1 MLKRINIDLKKAMQE
16 KNKDLLKVLRALKSA
31 VQYQK
36 LEKKKEL
43 SDDEV
48 ISVFK
53 IQVKQR
59 QQAAELYIQGKRPE
73 LAEIENREI
82 NIIKAYLPEELS
94 EAELEKEVS
103 EAIAHLNAESMK
115 DMGTVMKYLKEKLG
129 SNVDG
134 KSLSANVRREL
145 QS

>member
-1 MLKRINIDLKKAMQE
+1 MLTRININLKKAMQ
-16 KNKDLLKVLRALKSA
+16 KKDKDLLKVLRALKSA
-31 VQYQK
+31 VQYKK
-36 LEKKKEL
+36 LEQKKEL

-59 QQAAELYIQGKRPE
+59 QQAAELYIQGERPE

-82 NIIKAYLPEELS
+82 DIIKAYLPEELS

-103 EAIAHLNAESMK
+103 EAIAHLNAETMK

>member
-1 MLKRINIDLKKAMQE
+1 MLSRINVDLKKAMQE
-16 KNKDLLKVLRALKSA
+16 KNKETLKVLRALKSA
-31 VQYQK
+31 IQYQK
-36 LEKKKEL
+36 LEQKMEL

-48 ISVFK
+48 IAVLK
-53 IQVKQR
+53 GQVKQR
-59 QQAAELYIQGKRPE
+59 QQAAALYIQGERPE

-82 NIIKAYLPEELS
+82 ELISKYLPEQLS

-103 EAIAHLNAESMK
+103 KAIIHLKAESMK
-115 DMGTVMKYLKEKLG
+115 DMGNMMKYLKEKLG

-134 KSLSANVRREL
+134 KSLSAIVRREL

>member
-1 MLKRINIDLKKAMQE
+1 MLTRINIDLKKAMQE
-16 KNKDLLKVLRALKSA
+16 KDKDMLKVLRALKSA
-31 VQYQK
+31 VQYKK
-36 LEKKKEL
+36 LEQKKEL
-43 SDDEV
+43 SDEEV

-59 QQAAELYIQGKRPE
+59 QQAAELYIQGERPE

-82 NIIKAYLPEELS
+82 EIIKAYLPEELS

-103 EAIAHLNAESMK
+103 DAIIHLKAESMK
-115 DMGTVMKYLKEKLG
+115 DMGIMMKYLKEKLG

-134 KSLSANVRREL
+134 KSLSAIVRREL

>member
-1 MLKRINIDLKKAMQE
+1 MLTRINIDLKKAMQE
-16 KNKDLLKVLRALKSA
+16 KDKDMLKVLRALKSA

-43 SDDEV
+43 SDEEI

-53 IQVKQR
+53 GQVKQR
-59 QQAAELYIQGKRPE
+59 QQATELYIQGKRPE

-82 NIIKAYLPEELS
+82 DIIKAYLPEELS

>member
-1 MLKRINIDLKKAMQE
+1 MLTRINIDLKKAMQE
-16 KNKDLLKVLRALKSA
+16 KDKDTLKVLRALKSA
-31 VQYQK
+31 VQYQE
-36 LEKKKEL
+36 LDLKKEL
-43 SDDEV
+43 SDEEI

-53 IQVKQR
+53 GQVKQR

-82 NIIKAYLPEELS
+82 KIIKVYLPEELS
-94 EAELEKEVS
+94 GAELEKEVS

-115 DMGTVMKYLKEKLG
+115 DMGIVMKYLKEKLG

-134 KSLSANVRREL
+134 KSLSAFVRRDL

>member
-1 MLKRINIDLKKAMQE
+1 MLTRINIDLKKAMQE
-16 KNKDLLKVLRALKSA
+16 KDKDKLKVLRALKSA
-31 VQYQK
+31 AQYKK
-36 LEKKKEL
+36 LEQKKEL
-43 SDDEV
+43 SDEEV

-59 QQAAELYIQGKRPE
+59 QQAAELYLQGERPE

-82 NIIKAYLPEELS
+82 EIIKNYLPEELS
-94 EAELEKEVS
+94 EAELEKEVCK
-103 EAIAHLNAESMK
+103 AVVHLNAESMR
-115 DMGTVMKYLKEKLG
+115 DMGNVMKYLKEKLG

-134 KSLSANVRREL
+134 KSLSAIVRREL

>member
-1 MLKRINIDLKKAMQE
+1 MLTRINVDLKKAMQE
-16 KNKDLLKVLRALKSA
+16 KNKDMLKVLRALKSA
-31 VQYQK
+31 VQYKK
-36 LEKKKEL
+36 LEQKKDL
-43 SDDEV
+43 SDEEI

-59 QQAAELYIQGKRPE
+59 QQAVDLYIQGKRPE
-73 LAEIENREI
+73 LAEIEKKEI
-82 NIIKAYLPEELS
+82 EIIKAYLPEEIS

-103 EAIAHLNAESMK
+103 NALVHLNAESMK
-115 DMGTVMKYLKEKLG
+115 DMGIMMKYLKEKLG

-134 KSLSANVRREL
+134 KSLSAIVRREL

>member
-1 MLKRINIDLKKAMQE
+1 MLTRINIDLKKAMQE
-16 KNKDLLKVLRALKSA
+16 RDKDMLKVLRALKSA

-36 LEKKKEL
+36 LEQRKEL
-43 SDDEV
+43 SDEEI
-48 ISVFK
+48 ISVFN

-59 QQAAELYIQGKRPE
+59 KQAAELYIQGGRPE

-82 NIIKAYLPEELS
+82 EIINVYLPEKLS

-103 EAIAHLNAESMK
+103 EAIVHLNAESMQ
-115 DMGTVMKYLKEKLG
+115 DMGFVMKYLKEKLG
-129 SNVDG
+129 NNADG
-134 KSLSANVRREL
+134 KTLSAFVRREL

>member
-1 MLKRINIDLKKAMQE
+1 MLTRINIDLKKAMQE
-16 KNKDLLKVLRALKSA
+16 KDKEMLKVLRALKSA

-36 LEKKKEL
+36 LENKKEL
-43 SDDEV
+43 SDDEI

-59 QQAAELYIQGKRPE
+59 QQAAELYIQGARPE

-82 NIIKAYLPEELS
+82 DIIKVYLPEELS

-103 EAIAHLNAESMK
+103 DAIAHLNAESMK

>member
-16 KNKDLLKVLRALKSA
+16 KDKDLLKVLRALKSA

-43 SDDEV
+43 SDEEI

-53 IQVKQR
+53 GQVKQR

-82 NIIKAYLPEELS
+82 DIIKAYLPEELS

-115 DMGTVMKYLKEKLG
+115 DMGNVMKYLKEKLG

-134 KSLSANVRREL
+134 KSLSAIVRREL

>member
-1 MLKRINIDLKKAMQE
+1 MLTRINIDPKKAMQE
-16 KNKDLLKVLRALKSA
+16 KDKDKLKVLRALKSA

-36 LEKKKEL
+36 LEQKKEL
-43 SDDEV
+43 SDDEI

-59 QQAAELYIQGKRPE
+59 QQAAELYIQGERPE

-82 NIIKAYLPEELS
+82 GIIKSYLPEELS

-103 EAIAHLNAESMK
+103 EAIAHLNAETMK

>member
-1 MLKRINIDLKKAMQE
+1 MLTRINIDLKKAMQE
-16 KNKDLLKVLRALKSA
+16 KDKDKLKVLRALKSA
-31 VQYQK
+31 VQYKK
-36 LEKKKEL
+36 LEQKKEL
-43 SDDEV
+43 TDDEV

-59 QQAAELYIQGKRPE
+59 QQAAELYIQGNRPE

-82 NIIKAYLPEELS
+82 EVIKVYLPEEIS

-103 EAIAHLNAESMK
+103 DAIVHLNAGSMK
-115 DMGTVMKYLKEKLG
+115 DMGIVMKYLKEKLG

-134 KSLSANVRREL
+134 KSLSAIVRREL
-145 QS
+145 LS

>member
-1 MLKRINIDLKKAMQE
+1 MLTRINIDLKKAMQ
-16 KNKDLLKVLRALKSA
+16 KKDKEMLKVLRALKSA
-31 VQYQK
+31 VQYKK
-36 LEKKKEL
+36 LEQKKEL
-43 SDDEV
+43 TDDEV

-59 QQAAELYIQGKRPE
+59 QQAAELYIQGNRPE

-82 NIIKAYLPEELS
+82 EIIKVYLPEEIS

-103 EAIAHLNAESMK
+103 DAIVHLNAGSMK
-115 DMGTVMKYLKEKLG
+115 DMGIVMKYLKEKLG

-134 KSLSANVRREL
+134 KSLSAIVRREL
-145 QS
+145 LS

>member
-1 MLKRINIDLKKAMQE
+1 MQE
-16 KNKDLLKVLRALKSA
+16 KDKDLLKVLRALKSA

-43 SDDEV
+43 SDEEI

-53 IQVKQR
+53 GQVKQR

-82 NIIKAYLPEELS
+82 DIIKAYLPEELS

-115 DMGTVMKYLKEKLG
+115 DMGNVMKYLKEKLG

-134 KSLSANVRREL
+134 KSLSAIVRREL

>member
-1 MLKRINIDLKKAMQE
+1 MLTRINIDLKKAMQQ
-16 KNKDLLKVLRALKSA
+16 KDKEMLRVLRALKSA

-36 LEKKKEL
+36 LENKKEL
-43 SDDEV
+43 SEDEI

-59 QQAAELYIQGKRPE
+59 QQAAELYIQGARPE

-82 NIIKAYLPEELS
+82 DIIKVYLPEELS

-103 EAIAHLNAESMK
+103 EALVHLNAESMK
-115 DMGTVMKYLKEKLG
+115 DMGIVMKYLKEKLG
-129 SNVDG
+129 SNADG
-134 KSLSANVRREL
+134 KSLSAIVRREL

>member
-1 MLKRINIDLKKAMQE
+1 MLTRINIDLKKAMQE
-16 KNKDLLKVLRALKSA
+16 KDKDKLKVLRALKSA
-31 VQYQK
+31 VQYKK
-36 LEKKKEL
+36 LEQKKEL
-43 SDDEV
+43 TDDEV

-59 QQAAELYIQGKRPE
+59 QQAAELYIQGNRPE

-82 NIIKAYLPEELS
+82 EVIKVYLPEEIS

-103 EAIAHLNAESMK
+103 DAIVHLNAGSMK
-115 DMGTVMKYLKEKLG
+115 DMGIVMKYLKEKLG

-134 KSLSANVRREL
+134 KSLSAIVRREL

>member
-1 MLKRINIDLKKAMQE
+1 MLTRINIDLKKAMQ
-16 KNKDLLKVLRALKSA
+16 KKDKDMLKVLRALKSA

-36 LEKKKEL
+36 LEQKKEL
-43 SDDEV
+43 SDDEI

-59 QQAAELYIQGKRPE
+59 QQAAELYIQGERPE

-82 NIIKAYLPEELS
+82 DIIKAYLPEELS
-94 EAELEKEVS
+94 EAELKKEVS
-103 EAIAHLNAESMK
+103 DAIAHLNAESMK
-115 DMGTVMKYLKEKLG
+115 DMGIVMKYLKEKLG

>member
-1 MLKRINIDLKKAMQE
+1 MLTRINIDLKKAMQE
-16 KNKDLLKVLRALKSA
+16 KDKDTLKVLRALKSA
-31 VQYQK
+31 VQYQE
-36 LEKKKEL
+36 LELKKEL
-43 SDDEV
+43 SDEEI

-53 IQVKQR
+53 GQVKQR

-82 NIIKAYLPEELS
+82 KIIKVYLPEELS
-94 EAELEKEVS
+94 GAELEKEVS

-115 DMGTVMKYLKEKLG
+115 DMGIVMKYLKEKLG

-134 KSLSANVRREL
+134 KSLSAFVRRDL
-145 QS
+145 QN

>member
-1 MLKRINIDLKKAMQE
+1 MLTRINIDLKKAMQE
-16 KNKDLLKVLRALKSA
+16 RNKDKLKVLRALKSA
-31 VQYQK
+31 VQYRK
-36 LEKKKEL
+36 LEQKKEL
-43 SDDEV
+43 SEEEI
-48 ISVFK
+48 ISVFN

-59 QQAAELYIQGKRPE
+59 KQAAELYIQGGRPE

-82 NIIKAYLPEELS
+82 DIINVYLPEELS

-103 EAIAHLNAESMK
+103 ETIAHLNAETMK

-129 SNVDG
+129 TNVDG
-134 KSLSANVRREL
+134 KSLSAIVRREL

>member
-1 MLKRINIDLKKAMQE
+1 MLTRINIDLKKAMQE
-16 KNKDLLKVLRALKSA
+16 KDKDMLKVLRALKSA

-36 LEKKKEL
+36 LEQKKEL
-43 SDDEV
+43 SDDEI
-48 ISVFK
+48 ISVLK

-59 QQAAELYIQGKRPE
+59 QQAAELYIQGERPE
-73 LAEIENREI
+73 LAEIENKEI
-82 NIIKAYLPEELS
+82 DIIKVYLPEEIS

-103 EAIAHLNAESMK
+103 DALAHLNAESMK
-115 DMGTVMKYLKEKLG
+115 DMGNVMKYLKEKLG

-134 KSLSANVRREL
+134 KSLSAIVRREL

>member
-1 MLKRINIDLKKAMQE
+1 MLTRINIDLKKAMQE

-36 LEKKKEL
+36 LEQKKEL

-59 QQAAELYIQGKRPE
+59 QQAAELYIQGERPE

-82 NIIKAYLPEELS
+82 DIIKAYLPEELS

>member
-1 MLKRINIDLKKAMQE
+1 MLTRINIDLKKAMQE
-16 KNKDLLKVLRALKSA
+16 KDKDTLKVLRALKSA
-31 VQYQK
+31 VQYQE
-36 LEKKKEL
+36 LELKKEL
-43 SDDEV
+43 SDEEI

-53 IQVKQR
+53 GQVKQR

-82 NIIKAYLPEELS
+82 KIIKVYLPEELS
-94 EAELEKEVS
+94 GAELEKEVS

-115 DMGTVMKYLKEKLG
+115 DMGIVMKYLKEKLG

-134 KSLSANVRREL
+134 KSLSAFVRRDL

>member
-1 MLKRINIDLKKAMQE
+1 MLTRINIDLKKAMQQ
-16 KNKDLLKVLRALKSA
+16 KDKDMLKVLRALKSA

-36 LEKKKEL
+36 LELKKEL
-43 SDDEV
+43 SDDEI

-59 QQAAELYIQGKRPE
+59 QQAAELYIQGERPE

-82 NIIKAYLPEELS
+82 KIIKAYLPEELS

-103 EAIAHLNAESMK
+103 DAIAHLNAESMK
-115 DMGTVMKYLKEKLG
+115 DMGIVMKYLKEKLG

>member
-1 MLKRINIDLKKAMQE
+1 MLTRINIDLKKAMKE
-16 KNKDLLKVLRALKSA
+16 KDKDMLKVLRALKSA
-31 VQYQK
+31 VQYKK
-36 LEKKKEL
+36 LEQKKEL
-43 SDDEV
+43 SDEEV

-59 QQAAELYIQGKRPE
+59 QQAAELYIQGERPE

-82 NIIKAYLPEELS
+82 DIIKAYLPEELS

-115 DMGTVMKYLKEKLG
+115 DMGIVMKYLKEKLG

>member
-1 MLKRINIDLKKAMQE
+1 MLTRINIDLKKAMQE
-16 KNKDLLKVLRALKSA
+16 KDKDLLKVLRALKSA

-36 LEKKKEL
+36 LEKKEEL
-43 SDDEV
+43 SDEEI

-53 IQVKQR
+53 GQVKQR
-59 QQAAELYIQGKRPE
+59 QQAAELYIQGERPE

-82 NIIKAYLPEELS
+82 DIIKAYLPEELS

-103 EAIAHLNAESMK
+103 EAITHLNAESMK

>member
-1 MLKRINIDLKKAMQE
+1 MLTRINIDLKKAMQE

-59 QQAAELYIQGKRPE
+59 QQAAELYVQGERPE

-82 NIIKAYLPEELS
+82 DIIKAYLPEELS

>member
-1 MLKRINIDLKKAMQE
+1 MLTRINIDLKKAMQE
-16 KNKDLLKVLRALKSA
+16 KNKEMLKVLRALKSA

-36 LEKKKEL
+36 LENKKEL
-43 SDDEV
+43 SDDEI

-59 QQAAELYIQGKRPE
+59 QQAAELYIQGARPE
-73 LAEIENREI
+73 LAEIEKREI
-82 NIIKAYLPEELS
+82 DIIKVYLPEELS

-103 EAIAHLNAESMK
+103 EALVHLNAESMK
-115 DMGTVMKYLKEKLG
+115 DMGNVMKYLKEKLG
-129 SNVDG
+129 SNADG
-134 KSLSANVRREL
+134 KSLSAIVRREL